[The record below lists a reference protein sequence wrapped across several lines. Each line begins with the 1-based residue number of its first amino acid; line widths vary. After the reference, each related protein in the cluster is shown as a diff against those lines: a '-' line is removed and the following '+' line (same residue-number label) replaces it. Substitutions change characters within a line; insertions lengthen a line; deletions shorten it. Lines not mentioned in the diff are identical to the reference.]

1 MTDAPTWPGVAEYL
15 YHAASS
21 ELVTSD
27 GTWIVPSEL
36 TPRCSSFEFRPIAGM
51 LTDTGSERRSDSPAD
66 APTPPAA
73 AAAGDRCG
81 AWTWAPIATPTV
93 ATPPRMSRAPAIPA
107 RLARRLGDV
116 VGGGAYPLCGQET
129 TTPNPAIRRH
139 LASPKE
145 PSPPC
150 SPACST
156 RVA

>member
-36 TPRCSSFEFRPIAGM
+36 TPRCSSFEFTPIAGM
-51 LTDTGSERRSDSPAD
+51 LTDTGSERRSDSRAD
-66 APTPPAA
+66 DPIAPAA
-73 AAAGDRCG
+73 ARDGCG

-107 RLARRLGDV
+107 RRARRLRDV
-116 VGGGAYPLCGQET
+116 GAALTHPLCCQET
-129 TTPNPAIRRH
+129 TTPTPSIRRH
-139 LASPKE
+139 LASPNVT
-145 PSPPC
+145 SPPC
-150 SPACST
+150 SPACPT